1 MANGLLLFLQ
11 AHEYQFDIMMK
22 PERVFSGQRLNPS
35 RIQDWF
41 GGEKHF
47 PEIAQLVRLAEHGV
61 PVCVFS
67 GGDLALT
74 RRYSNHSSADVCV
87 DEITNKIRDDV
98 KIRPRVLFPPR
109 GGGTY
114 TGTARL
120 AASSS
125 QIQYEIARGA

>member
-1 MANGLLLFLQ
+1 
-11 AHEYQFDIMMK
+11 MK
-22 PERVFSGQRLNPS
+22 PESVFSGQCLNRL

-41 GGEKHF
+41 GDEKHF